1 MYESM
6 NVCTYKACISMKYIE
21 VCIYVSKIIAVSTNF
36 YETSGC
42 TNPRL
47 SAPMV
52 LSNLVPAA
60 IGQTEGRQGRQTVH
74 SIVHCL
80 KLVFLS
86 APNKRKNVRAPLS
99 QVHPLL
105 EDIDGYTWMIS
116 VRSEF
121 FTGTLIVWL
130 GIVARNM
137 GIQASNRF

>member
-1 MYESM
+1 MTYQCSCASTKKYVSMYESM
-6 NVCTYKACISMKYIE
+6 NVCIYEARISMKYASM
-21 VCIYVSKIIAVSTNF
+21 YLRLLQRLGF
-36 YETSGC
+36 FFETSGC

-47 SAPMV
+47 NAPIV

-116 VRSEF
+116 VRSVF
-121 FTGTLIVWL
+121 FTGTLIV
-130 GIVARNM
+130 
-137 GIQASNRF
+137 